1 MQKLAIPANPD
12 GTMYIYASQG
22 ENKAR
27 SYEITII
34 DISGQPVELDGTTAV
49 FYVNKGK
56 NIVQIP
62 MEIEGNTATATLTSG
77 ACDVPG
83 DHPCWVQVIK
93 PDTYDLRV
101 DGLVLRVQACDI
113 EGASAASDEWGELT
127 QLIVQ
132 AQQAID
138 KANTAAGQAE
148 TAADNANTTASTAS
162 NAASA
167 ANTAASNAESA
178 ATAANSAAS
187 QAATAASDA
196 QTKGNYAQ
204 TQGDAAKAIVEQ
216 WEGIGLDD
224 FVPITRTV
232 NGKPLSS
239 DIVLSPVDVGAQ
251 PQTTARNNMVK
262 ADASGALVA
271 AGFNDFAP
279 GIQYEEKG
287 LNENEKVAIWKFADG
302 TMITSKRRYFNSI
315 VIDKEAGG
323 GAVSTAS
330 YELGGIGATFTT
342 YPYVTLTVIASD
354 TAMQGIWIY
363 TAVPSADMMTTYP
376 IIRFMGPYS
385 YTTQGWVHIQAI
397 GRWK

>member
-27 SYEITII
+27 SYEVTII
-34 DISGQPVELDGTTAV
+34 DIGGKPVELDGTTVV
-49 FYVNKGK
+49 FYVDKGK

-62 MEIEGNTATATLTSG
+62 MGIEGNTATATLTSG

-138 KANTAAGQAE
+138 NANAAAEEAE

-251 PQTTARNNMVK
+251 SQTAARSTVVK
-262 ADASGALVA
+262 ADASGELVA
-271 AGFNDFAP
+271 AEFNDFAP
-279 GIQYEEKG
+279 GIQYEEKNF
-287 LNENEKVAIWKFADG
+287 NENEKVAIWKFPDG

-330 YELGGIGATFTT
+330 YELGSIGATFTT
-342 YPYVTLTVIASD
+342 YPYVTLTPVASD
-354 TAMQGIWIY
+354 TSMQGLWIY
-363 TAVPSADMMTTYP
+363 TTVPSDDMMTTYP

>member
-101 DGLVLRVQACDI
+101 DGLVLRVQPCNI
-113 EGASAASDEWGELT
+113 EGAAEASDEWGELT

-251 PQTTARNNMVK
+251 SQTAARSTVVK

-271 AGFNDFAP
+271 AEFNDFAP
-279 GIQYEEKG
+279 GIQYEEKN
-287 LNENEKVAIWKFADG
+287 LNENEKAAIWKFADG

-315 VIDKEAGG
+315 VIDKEVGG

-330 YELGGIGATFTT
+330 YELGSIGATFTT
-342 YPYVTLTVIASD
+342 YPYVTLTPVASD
-354 TAMQGIWIY
+354 TSMQGLWIY
-363 TAVPSADMMTTYP
+363 TTVPSADMMTTYP